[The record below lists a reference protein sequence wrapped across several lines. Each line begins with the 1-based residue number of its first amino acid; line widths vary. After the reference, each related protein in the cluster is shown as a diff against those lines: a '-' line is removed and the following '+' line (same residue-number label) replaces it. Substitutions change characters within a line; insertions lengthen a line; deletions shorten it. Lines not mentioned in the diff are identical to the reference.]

1 MLHFGIWASLVFVI
15 NLVATSWGSV
25 ASSIE
30 KCHFFE
36 GEYDQVKWLY
46 LDCISRSMRLAQF
59 FFGWLKLHHAV
70 RVCDTSGNRSNS
82 YTSSSCVAPDWSS
95 RYSEPHK
102 NQSPSFTVVVLTW
115 ALVFILAPFVSHR
128 YGFMYVETDEYSYK
142 SELYGSVSSNSYWTV
157 AASESFITDANCM
170 KCPVDAPG
178 IEVERASSLGNHG
191 RTRGRHALPTSE
203 MPSILQNLR
212 LDTCANNLHRLSP
225 AECMDSYARNMQ
237 STRGNVLHIASN

>member
-1 MLHFGIWASLVFVI
+1 
-15 NLVATSWGSV
+15 
-25 ASSIE
+25 
-30 KCHFFE
+30 
-36 GEYDQVKWLY
+36 
-46 LDCISRSMRLAQF
+46 MRLAQF

-203 MPSILQNLR
+203 MPSILQISGWILAPTISTDSVPLSAWTATQGICSQR
-212 LDTCANNLHRLSP
+212 EEMSYISQATNNF
-225 AECMDSYARNMQ
+225 
-237 STRGNVLHIASN
+237 HIRMRTF